1 MHKGKD
7 KSCGCQHD
15 APYGGRPRMPLTFGD
30 GGFVSKA
37 LTDDIDALVAE
48 HYKGDKKLAARAK
61 AMLKQLAFG
70 GLTDKTSGSIEVG
83 VDPDAGKST
92 AAFDL
97 GTVESQAVAREV
109 AKREGTLGEELK
121 DAGRYLVGT
130 STAAGAGIIDTAANM
145 AGMDIDLSSSVRGMK
160 LGELNEREV
169 RRRER
174 AEGVASAAGALAATI
189 VGGVVTGGN
198 PYVISK
204 GAEQTFTEVGEID
217 PENEALQKIAE
228 VGEAGAGIYGG
239 IAGGGLGSNSLGGF
253 SADQLTEGAGML
265 SPEQTQQL
273 GSFLSTV
280 SAAGGYIQMPHG
292 GPDSEHGTVQPPEG
306 GTQFL
311 LDYLGQFGGK
321 EGESFGDIRDYARSR
336 IDAKASALA
345 TEQADVERVR
355 SEVLNQAQKIADG
368 WANLSPE
375 SREYYDKLKNL
386 SREAGAEVGSYDG
399 KGISVV
405 AELKE
410 MQKNMPAELRAI
422 LPEEGYYNV
431 HLMDPSA
438 ITTHRDLYCTPMGCL
453 PYDQLL
459 GGDMLTRAETFRY
472 AASNPR
478 FVEGVKAGVIPFEL
492 IDPSQ
497 RQPGDIELQVK
508 PEVIEYS
515 RPDLGY
521 TNRPHHTRIYTR
533 DVEDVEMV
541 PGKDYYDD
549 EGRLVGGRGSD
560 KMYPSSTYGFEA
572 RVGDEERFGEYKYPL
587 EYRKDYYRY
596 VGNTPA
602 LQQALTEEETFLDQ
616 LFQSQMGQELLSAQ
630 QPNIEK
636 IQPQPISSYQT
647 PTQLPIQTGSSILD
661 QVPKE
666 EKKGLFK
673 GRKKDEGGSIDY
685 KKGGSYQGG
694 LRRWF
699 KEKWVDVKTGKPCG
713 RSGKEKS
720 KRGYPYCRP
729 SRRVSSKTPATSKHS
744 AAKSRAAQK
753 TGPKR
758 VKPIMCKRSKK

>member
-48 HYKGDKKLAARAK
+48 HYKGDEKLAARAK

-109 AKREGTLGEELK
+109 EKREGTLGEELK

-130 STAAGAGIIDTAANM
+130 STAAGAGIIDTVANM
-145 AGMDIDLSSSVRGMK
+145 AGADIDLSSSVRGMK
-160 LGELNEREV
+160 LGELNEREIA
-169 RRRER
+169 RRDR

-217 PENEALQKIAE
+217 PENEALQQIAD
-228 VGEAGAGIYGG
+228 VGEAGASIYGG
-239 IAGGGLGSNSLGGF
+239 IAGGGLGTDSLGGF
-253 SADQLTEGAGML
+253 SADQLTEGSGML
-265 SPEQTQQL
+265 SPEQTQKL

-280 SAAGGYIQMPHG
+280 SAAGGYVQMPHG

-321 EGESFGDIRDYARSR
+321 EGESFGDIREYARSR

-355 SEVLNQAQKIADG
+355 SEVLNQAQKISEG

-375 SREYYDKLKNL
+375 SREYYNKLKNL
-386 SREAGAEVGSYDG
+386 SQYNYETGEYTPA
-399 KGISVV
+399 V

-410 MQKNMPAELRAI
+410 MQKNMPAELRAL

-431 HLMDPSA
+431 HLMNPRRIS
-438 ITTHRDLYCTPMGCL
+438 TSRNLYCTPMGCL

-459 GGDMLTRAETFRY
+459 GGDMLTRAETFKY

-478 FVEGVKAGVIPFEL
+478 FVEGVKAGVMPFEL

-497 RQPGDIELQVK
+497 RQPGDIELQVGLSS
-508 PEVIEYS
+508 VEYS
-515 RPDLGY
+515 DASKGE
-521 TNRPHHTRIYTR
+521 TNRPHHTTIYAG
-533 DVEDVEMV
+533 DVEGTEIV
-541 PGKDYYDD
+541 PGKDYYVD
-549 EGRLVGGRGSD
+549 GVLVGGRGSD
-560 KMYPSSTYGFEA
+560 KMYPQATRTYQAKG
-572 RVGDEERFGEYKYPL
+572 GDEESFSLDTYTPL

-596 VGNTPA
+596 VGDTPA
-602 LQQALTEEETFLDQ
+602 LQQALTEEEAFLNQ
-616 LFQSQMGQELLSAQ
+616 LFASEMGQELLSAQ
-630 QPNIEK
+630 QSDIEK
-636 IQPQPISSYQT
+636 IQPRPIATYQT
-647 PTQLPIQTGSSILD
+647 PTQLPFQPTGSSISD
-661 QVPKE
+661 QVPTE
-666 EKKGLFK
+666 DKKGLFR

-729 SRRVSSKTPATSKHS
+729 SKRVSSKTPATSKHS

-758 VKPIMCKRSKK
+758 VKPIMRKRSKK

>member
-48 HYKGDKKLAARAK
+48 HYKGDEKLATRAK

-97 GTVESQAVAREV
+97 GTVESQAVAREIE
-109 AKREGTLGEELK
+109 KREGTLGEELK

-130 STAAGAGIIDTAANM
+130 STAAGAGIIDTVANM
-145 AGMDIDLSSSVRGMK
+145 AGADIDLSSSVRGMK

-169 RRRER
+169 ARRKR
-174 AEGVASAAGALAATI
+174 AEGVASAAGALAATV

-198 PYVISK
+198 PYLISK
-204 GAEQTFTEVGEID
+204 GAEQTFTEIGEID
-217 PENEALQKIAE
+217 PENEALQQIAD

-239 IAGGGLGSNSLGGF
+239 IAGGGLGENSLGGF
-253 SADQLTEGAGML
+253 TAEQLDEGAGML

-273 GSFLSTV
+273 GSFFSNV
-280 SAAGGYIQMPHG
+280 SAAGGYVQMPHG

-336 IDAKASALA
+336 IEAKESALA

-375 SREYYDKLKNL
+375 SREYYNKLKNL
-386 SREAGAEVGSYDG
+386 STHADYDYTTESYPN
-399 KGISVV
+399 KV

-431 HLMDPSA
+431 HLMSPTQMGTD
-438 ITTHRDLYCTPMGCL
+438 RDLYCTPMGCL

-459 GGDMLTRAETFRY
+459 GGNMLTRAETFKY

-478 FVEGVKAGVIPFEL
+478 FVQGVKEGVLPFKL
-492 IDPSQ
+492 IDPSD
-497 RQPGDIELQVK
+497 RQPGDIELQVDEA
-508 PEVIEYS
+508 PVSYS
-515 RPDLGY
+515 DSSLGF
-521 TNRPHHTRIYTR
+521 TNRPHHTRIYAG
-533 DVEDVEMV
+533 DVEGTPIV

-549 EGRLVGGRGSD
+549 KGRLVGGRGSD
-560 KMYPSSTYGFEA
+560 KMYPQSTYGYEA
-572 RVGDEERFGEYKYPL
+572 AGGDEEIFGKYEYDL
-587 EYRKDYYRY
+587 ENRKDYYRY
-596 VGNTPA
+596 VGDTPA
-602 LQQALTEEETFLDQ
+602 LEQALADEQAFLEQ
-616 LFQSQMGQELLSAQ
+616 LFASQMGQELTAAQ
-630 QPNIEK
+630 APNIEK
-636 IQPQPISSYQT
+636 IPALTIPSYEA
-647 PTQLPIQTGSSILD
+647 PTELPLRTSSSIYD
-661 QVPKE
+661 QLYPE
-666 EKKGLFK
+666 GKKGLF
-673 GRKKDEGGSIDY
+673 GRQKDEGGSIDY

-729 SRRVSSKTPATSKHS
+729 SKRVSSKTPATSKHS

-758 VKPIMCKRSKK
+758 VKPIMRKRSKK